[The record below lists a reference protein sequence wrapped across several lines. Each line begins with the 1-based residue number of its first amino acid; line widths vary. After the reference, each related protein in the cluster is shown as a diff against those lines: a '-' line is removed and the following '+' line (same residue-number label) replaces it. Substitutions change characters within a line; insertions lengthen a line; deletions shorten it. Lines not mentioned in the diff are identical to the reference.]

1 MSKVSKSRFLGMCAA
16 VVMVAASA
24 RAADLPIDRN
34 VYVEVPP
41 AIGLF
46 NWTGFYVGGNLGYGR
61 SPGSVDISAN
71 GPFLSIPETLSGV
84 IGGVQGGA
92 NWQTG
97 NAVFGIEGDI
107 QGSGQSASNAITRTL
122 AATAF
127 TPAITAISNTDK
139 ITSFGTLRGR
149 VGIASN
155 HALAYATAGV
165 GYLSFRSDLN
175 FTGLG
180 SGSYSGSQI
189 AGVIGAGMEF
199 AIVNNWSVRAEYLF
213 LQTRN
218 ISSSPFAAAPA
229 VEVNTRIR
237 DNIFRVGVNYLFLTG
252 SVGCRPHLC

>member
-1 MSKVSKSRFLGMCAA
+1 MSRVSKSSLFAICAA
-16 VVMVAASA
+16 ALISAVPA
-24 RAADLPIDRN
+24 RAADLPVDRN

-46 NWTGFYVGGNLGYGR
+46 NWTGFYVGANLGYGR
-61 SPGSVDISAN
+61 SPGSVDIFAN
-71 GPFLSIPETLSGV
+71 GPLLSIPETLTGV

-107 QGSGQSASNAITRTL
+107 QGSGQSTSNAITRTL

-127 TPAITAISNTDK
+127 TPTITAVSNTDK
-139 ITSFGTLRGR
+139 VTSFGTLRGR

-175 FTGLG
+175 LTGLG
-180 SGSYSGSQI
+180 SGSYSGTQI
-189 AGVIGAGMEF
+189 AGVLGGGMEF
-199 AIVNNWSVRAEYLF
+199 AIINNWSIKAEYLF

-218 ISSSPFAAAPA
+218 ISASPFVATPA

>member
-1 MSKVSKSRFLGMCAA
+1 MRKVSKLFAMCAA
-16 VVMVAASA
+16 VVMVAAPA
-24 RAADLPIDRN
+24 RAADLPVDRN
-34 VYVEVPP
+34 VYVEVPA

-46 NWTGFYVGGNLGYGR
+46 NWTGFYLGGNLGYGR

-122 AATAF
+122 AATAV
-127 TPAITAISNTDK
+127 TPAITAISNSDK

-149 VGIASN
+149 VGVASN
-155 HALAYATAGV
+155 HALAYLTAGV

-180 SGSYSGSQI
+180 SASYSGTQL
-189 AGVIGAGMEF
+189 AGVIGGGMEF
-199 AIVNNWSVRAEYLF
+199 AVVNNWSVRAEYLF
-213 LQTRN
+213 LQSRN

-229 VEVNTRIR
+229 VVVNTRIR

>member
-1 MSKVSKSRFLGMCAA
+1 MSKRAIFAACAA
-16 VVMVAASA
+16 AATMAGSA
-24 RAADLPIDRN
+24 RAADLPVERR

-46 NWTGFYVGGNLGYGR
+46 NWTGFYVGANIGYGR
-61 SPGSVDISAN
+61 SPGSVDIFNN

-84 IGGVQGGA
+84 VGGVQGGA

-107 QGSGQSASNAITRTL
+107 QGSGQSASNSIAYRL
-122 AATAF
+122 APTAF
-127 TPAITAISNTDK
+127 TPAITAISNKDK
-139 ITSFGTLRGR
+139 VSSFGTLRGR
-149 VGIASN
+149 VGVASG
-155 HALAYATAGV
+155 HALAYVSAGV
-165 GYLSFRSDLN
+165 GYLTFSSDLN

-180 SGSYSGSQI
+180 SGSFSGSQL
-189 AGVIGAGMEF
+189 AGTFAGGMEF
-199 AIVNNWSVRAEYLF
+199 AVTDNWSVKAEYMF

-218 ISSSPFAAAPA
+218 ISSSPFPAAPA